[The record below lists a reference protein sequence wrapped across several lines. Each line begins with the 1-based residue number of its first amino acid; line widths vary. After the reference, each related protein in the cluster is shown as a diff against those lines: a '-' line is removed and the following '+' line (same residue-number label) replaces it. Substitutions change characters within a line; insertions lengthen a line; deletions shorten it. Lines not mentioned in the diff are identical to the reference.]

1 MGESK
6 YDFLYDSVAS
16 GVEDKK
22 ESKYDFLYDSRTSK
36 VKTKK
41 PTSRNKR
48 RSSYSAARSGTVD
61 FVESALGVGD
71 EFDAVVRLLS
81 GQASNWKSAIGQ
93 SRADLDRFE
102 RENPNASKILTGLGF
117 GAALFV
123 PGAAV
128 AKLAQTGTKLQR
140 AAKGAGLTAVEGAA
154 YGFLSGEGEEGRATG
169 AALGAGLG
177 GVLGGVS
184 GGLLTKNADEI
195 KEAAEK
201 LRSQSQGSGSF
212 IGGKDGFVNVGRA
225 SETSINS
232 LVKDVSASLQ
242 KQKIRFVSDEVPI
255 PDLEVGG
262 QTKQLGNI
270 FLTTKE
276 WIVKNVGERAA
287 KLAEDAEIMI
297 RHEQRQID
305 EIFDTSFLKAAE
317 LFDNDIKFKTA
328 AVNINKSR
336 SKTNRVSWQQ
346 FSQLA
351 KNPEQKLIVKQL
363 EEQTKVIQAADFFKK
378 AGKFDYFPTVYNGP
392 KVEGTKANTNLY
404 ENPVL
409 SLKFFAEDVSASRA
423 LAARFGID
431 VDKLEIPKEKPT
443 GNQSRL
449 NFVIDTIEQ
458 RAKDQGA
465 SKDVAANLAN
475 GLRSQLIASKK
486 GGNTVGAV
494 ARRTTSAAIL
504 ANPLNAVLNFAEGIT
519 APIYQN
525 GIAAWSKTLPKA
537 VLATFNKEFGA
548 EKGWMSNKTL
558 GLDREFMGEV
568 ANTGKKAMNDAV
580 DAAQYTTLNS
590 KIGRG
595 FVEKS
600 DALNKFLYRYSGVQ
614 TVNTM
619 GQEILSN
626 SAIQRGI
633 DLATNGSKKSLDKL
647 RKHDGM
653 RGLTESEFKSTVE
666 ALKNKDLSNSW
677 IINFAGSSMNKWQ
690 PVSASAMPKAF
701 HDNPNG
707 RMAYSML
714 SYMNKQMNGLRTDVG
729 LNIIKAGKK
738 GLNTK
743 EGAEA
748 AKEAML
754 NSAKYAALFGVVAG
768 VWDDFRKTLDLSK
781 DKDLEDL
788 MTPEGFSSSV
798 LNQLASNMSSGI
810 VDIRAEEY
818 GGQPVEV
825 YPAPLKAAYTLG
837 SGLFTTGKRALTGED
852 EKAAPLLRSLRTYA
866 PGVANVDRLLRT
878 TTGERLFEDLLD

>member
-1 MGESK
+1 
-6 YDFLYDSVAS
+6 
-16 GVEDKK
+16 
-22 ESKYDFLYDSRTSK
+22 
-36 VKTKK
+36 
-41 PTSRNKR
+41 
-48 RSSYSAARSGTVD
+48 
-61 FVESALGVGD
+61 
-71 EFDAVVRLLS
+71 
-81 GQASNWKSAIGQ
+81 
-93 SRADLDRFE
+93 
-102 RENPNASKILTGLGF
+102 
-117 GAALFV
+117 
-123 PGAAV
+123 
-128 AKLAQTGTKLQR
+128 
-140 AAKGAGLTAVEGAA
+140 
-154 YGFLSGEGEEGRATG
+154 
-169 AALGAGLG
+169 
-177 GVLGGVS
+177 
-184 GGLLTKNADEI
+184 
-195 KEAAEK
+195 
-201 LRSQSQGSGSF
+201 
-212 IGGKDGFVNVGRA
+212 
-225 SETSINS
+225 
-232 LVKDVSASLQ
+232 
-242 KQKIRFVSDEVPI
+242 
-255 PDLEVGG
+255 
-262 QTKQLGNI
+262 
-270 FLTTKE
+270 
-276 WIVKNVGERAA
+276 
-287 KLAEDAEIMI
+287 MI

-351 KNPEQKLIVKQL
+351 KTPEQKLIVKQL
-363 EEQTKVIQAADFFKK
+363 EEQTKVIQAADFFKEG
-378 AGKFDYFPTVYNGP
+378 GKFDYFPTVYNGP
-392 KVEGTKANTNLY
+392 KVEGTKANTSLY

-409 SLKFFAEDVSASRA
+409 SLKSFAEDVSASRA
-423 LAARFGID
+423 LATRFGID
-431 VDKLEIPKEKPT
+431 VDKLEIPKESKT
-443 GNQSRL
+443 KSRL

-465 SKDVAANLAN
+465 SEDVAANLAN
-475 GLRSQLIASKK
+475 GLRSQLIASKR

-494 ARRTTSAAIL
+494 ARRMTSAAIL
-504 ANPLNAVLNFAEGIT
+504 ANPLNAVLNFSEGIT

-580 DAAQYTTLNS
+580 DAVRYTTLNS

-653 RGLTESEFKSTVE
+653 RGLTESEFQSTVT
-666 ALKNKDLSNSW
+666 ALKNKDLSNPW

-714 SYMNKQMNGLRTDVG
+714 SYMNKQLNSLRTDVG

-754 NSAKYAALFGVVAG
+754 NSAKYAAIFGVVAG
-768 VWDDFRKTLDLSK
+768 VWDDYRKTLDLSK

-810 VDIRAEEY
+810 VDIRAQEY

-837 SGLFTTGKRALTGED
+837 SGVFTTGKRVLTGED

-866 PGVANVDRLLRT
+866 PGVANVDRLLRM